1 MTRKLEET
9 FVVVW
14 YNEELTPV
22 TFAQDIESYN
32 VSLEVGEQGLKDM
45 VEDGAVTFNIEKYYK
60 LAKGNK

>member
-14 YNEELTPV
+14 YDKELTPV

-32 VSLEVGEQGLKDM
+32 ASLEVGEQGLKDM